1 MEAKQ
6 KQKEALEKGKKIEVD
21 YEEKEV
27 EEAEIIIGKQRN
39 GPTGTV
45 EMLFHKKYTLFTDKV
60 SEVQEIQMS
69 EAQIEMPSI

>member
-1 MEAKQ
+1 MCEEKKNEQ
-6 KQKEALEKGKKIEVD
+6 VLEE
-21 YEEKEV
+21 ETLEKEV

-60 SEVQEIQMS
+60 SEVQEIAPT
-69 EAQIEMPSI
+69 EATIEMPKIWE